1 MTAASARL
9 PSQATRG
16 GGPGLAL
23 GVAGLALFGVVC
35 GVGLAIGELAAL
47 VASLTVLACFA
58 VLADF
63 KVGAVLLIVMLPVQG
78 SYLFPHSV
86 FGVTGLNPMNLVL
99 AATLVSYLMRGQELK
114 RFMPKQLVWL
124 FIAPICIAGLI
135 GMRHV
140 GDILPTFYEEELI
153 HYTDALGY
161 LSEALLKPLLKV
173 FVAVMI
179 GAAVARAKKTE
190 SFLVPIIA
198 AVWVMSV
205 MAIGYVVAEGV
216 SLGALALSS
225 SRTFFSGLGMH
236 ANDLGRLYAV
246 AYALLLF
253 TWGETKDLRLKT
265 VLLFTMGVLTVALVL
280 TFSRGA
286 MVGWVMV
293 NVLFVLWKFNA
304 RTIGLAL
311 LAGGIGFMFMPG
323 ALIGRMSMGL
333 VGGGDVNEFSAGRMQ
348 EIWIP
353 LFPELFKSP
362 IWGNGLD
369 SIMWSQAVWTDQML
383 AVTHPHNAYMQ
394 AILDMGLVG
403 MALLLAYYWHV
414 YRCARDLGSNAH
426 LSPTMRGFYQG
437 VVASLLCFIVTGF
450 VGSSLR
456 PTPEF
461 AFLWIA
467 IGMMYGQLGR
477 RLPS

>member
-9 PSQATRG
+9 PSER
-16 GGPGLAL
+16 GPGLAL
-23 GVAGLALFGVVC
+23 GVVGLGLFGVVC
-35 GVGLAIGELAAL
+35 GIGLAIGELQAL

-63 KVGAVLLIVMLPVQG
+63 RIGAVLLLVMLPVQG

-86 FGVTGLNPMNLVL
+86 FGVTGLNPLNLVL
-99 AATLVSYLMRGQELK
+99 CATLASCLLRGQDLK
-114 RFMPKQLVWL
+114 RFMPRPLVWL
-124 FIAPICIAGLI
+124 FIVPICIAGLI

-140 GDILPTFYEEELI
+140 PDIHPTFYEEELI
-153 HYTDALGY
+153 HYTEALGY
-161 LSEALLKPLLKV
+161 LSDALLKPLLKV

-179 GAAVARAKKTE
+179 AAAVARSKKAE
-190 SFLVPIIA
+190 SFLVPIIV
-198 AVWVMSV
+198 AVWVMSL

-225 SRTFFSGLGMH
+225 SRTFFSALGMH

-253 TWGETKDLRLKT
+253 TWGETKDLRLKS
-265 VLLFTMGVLTVALVL
+265 VLLLTMAVLTLALLL

-286 MVGWVMV
+286 FVGWVGV
-293 NVLFVLWKFNA
+293 NVLFLVWKFNA
-304 RTIGLAL
+304 RTIGLAV
-311 LAGGIGFMFMPG
+311 LAGGIGLMFMPG
-323 ALIGRMSMGL
+323 ALVSRISLGL

-353 LFPELFKSP
+353 LMPELFKSP

-369 SIMWSQAVWTDQML
+369 SIMWSQAIWTDQML
-383 AVTHPHNAYMQ
+383 PVTHPHNAYMQ
-394 AILDMGLVG
+394 VILDMGLVG

-437 VVASLLCFIVTGF
+437 VVASLLCFLITGF

-467 IGMMYGQLGR
+467 IGMMYGQLARKPTG
-477 RLPS
+477 

>member
-9 PSQATRG
+9 SSER
-16 GGPGLAL
+16 GPGLAL
-23 GVAGLALFGVVC
+23 GVVGLALFGVVS
-35 GVGLAIGELAAL
+35 GIGLAIGELQAL
-47 VASLTVLACFA
+47 VASLTILGCLA
-58 VLADF
+58 VMADF
-63 KVGAVLLIVMLPVQG
+63 RIGAVLLVVMLPVQG
-78 SYLFPHSV
+78 SYFFPHSV

-99 AATLVSYLMRGQELK
+99 GATLASYLMRGRDLK
-114 RFMPKQLVWL
+114 RFMPAPLVWF
-124 FIAPICIAGLI
+124 FIVPIVIAGLI

-140 GDILPTFYEEELI
+140 SEIHPTFYEEELI
-153 HYTDALGY
+153 HYTEALGY
-161 LSEALLKPLLKV
+161 LSDALLKPLLKV
-173 FVAVMI
+173 LIAVMI
-179 GAAVARAKKTE
+179 AAAVARAKKAE
-190 SFLVPIIA
+190 SFLVPIIV
-198 AVWVMSV
+198 AVWVMSL
-205 MAIGYVVAEGV
+205 MAIGYVIAAGV
-216 SLGALALSS
+216 SLGALALTT

-265 VLLFTMGVLTVALVL
+265 VLLFTMGVLTIALVL

-293 NVLFVLWKFNA
+293 NVLFLMWKFNA

-311 LAGGIGFMFMPG
+311 LAGGIGLMFMPG
-323 ALIGRMSMGL
+323 AVISRMSLGL
-333 VGGGDVNEFSAGRMQ
+333 VGGGDVNEFSAGRME

-369 SIMWSQAVWTDQML
+369 SIMWSKAIWADQML

-403 MALLLAYYWHV
+403 MGLLLAYYWHV

-450 VGSSLR
+450 SGSSLR

-467 IGMMYGQLGR
+467 IGMMYGQMAR
-477 RLPS
+477 RSTG

>member
-9 PSQATRG
+9 PSER
-16 GGPGLAL
+16 GPGLAL
-23 GVAGLALFGVVC
+23 GVVGLGLFGVIC
-35 GVGLAIGELAAL
+35 GIGLAIGELQAL
-47 VASLTVLACFA
+47 VASLTILGCFA

-63 KVGAVLLIVMLPVQG
+63 RIGAVLLIVMLPVQG
-78 SYLFPHSV
+78 SYVFPHSV

-99 AATLVSYLMRGQELK
+99 GATLAAYLMRGYELK
-114 RFMPKQLVWL
+114 RFLPRPLVWL
-124 FIAPICIAGLI
+124 FVVPIVIAGLI

-140 GDILPTFYEEELI
+140 GEIHPTFYEEELI
-153 HYTDALGY
+153 HYTESLGY

-173 FVAVMI
+173 LIAVMI
-179 GAAVARAKKTE
+179 AAAVARAKKAE

-198 AVWVMSV
+198 AVWVMSLL
-205 MAIGYVVAEGV
+205 AIGYVIAAGA
-216 SLGALALSS
+216 SLGSLALTT

-293 NVLFVLWKFNA
+293 NALFLVWKFNA
-304 RTIGLAL
+304 RTLGLAL
-311 LAGGIGFMFMPG
+311 LAGGAAMLVMPG
-323 ALIGRMSMGL
+323 AVIGRMSLGL
-333 VGGGDVNEFSAGRMQ
+333 VSGGDVDEFTAGRMN

-369 SIMWSQAVWTDQML
+369 SIMWSKAVWADLML

-403 MALLLAYYWHV
+403 MGLLLAYYWHV

-437 VVASLLCFIVTGF
+437 LVASLLCFIVTGF
-450 VGSSLR
+450 SGSSLR

-467 IGMMYGQLGR
+467 IGMMYGQMAR
-477 RLPS
+477 RPTG

>member
-1 MTAASARL
+1 MSATTARL
-9 PSQATRG
+9 TAER
-16 GGPGLAL
+16 GPGLAFAA
-23 GVAGLALFGVVC
+23 V
-35 GVGLAIGELAAL
+35 GVGLFGIACGIGVAIGELQAL
-47 VASLTVLACFA
+47 TASLTLLGCFA
-58 VLADF
+58 VLADYR
-63 KVGAVLLIVMLPVQG
+63 VGAVLLVVMLPVAG
-78 SYLFPHSV
+78 SALFPHSV

-99 AATLVSYLMRGQELK
+99 AATFVSYLMRGYGFK
-114 RFMPKQLVWL
+114 RFIPKPLVWL
-124 FIAPICIAGLI
+124 FVAPIVAAGLL

-140 GDILPTFYEEELI
+140 GDIHPTFYEEELI
-153 HYTDALGY
+153 RYSDALGY
-161 LSEALLKPLLKV
+161 LSDALLKPLLIV
-173 FVAVMI
+173 LAAIMI
-179 GAAVARAKKTE
+179 GTAVARSKKAE
-190 SFLVPIIA
+190 SFLVPVIA
-198 AVWVMSV
+198 AVWVMSL
-205 MAIGYVVAEGV
+205 MAIGYVIAEGV
-216 SLGALALSS
+216 SLGTLALDT
-225 SRTFFSGLGMH
+225 SRTFLSGLGMH

-265 VLLFTMGVLTVALVL
+265 ALVFTMGILTIALVL

-286 MVGWVMV
+286 MVGWVLV
-293 NVLFVLWKFNA
+293 NALFLVWKFNA
-304 RTIGLAL
+304 RTIGLGL
-311 LAGGIGFMFMPG
+311 LAAGAGLLLMPG
-323 ALIGRMSMGL
+323 AVVSRMSLGL
-333 VGGGDVNEFSAGRMQ
+333 VGGGDVDTFTAGRMN

-369 SIMWSQAVWTDQML
+369 SIMWSKAVWTDQML

-403 MALLLAYYWHV
+403 TALLLAFYWHV
-414 YRCARDLGSNAH
+414 YRCARDLGSNAY

-437 VVASLLCFIVTGF
+437 VVASLLCFIITGF

-467 IGMMYGQLGR
+467 IGMMYGQLAR
-477 RLPS
+477 RSAT